1 MTSSELL
8 RRLRRRGSRVISD
21 RGKGGHVMLVLGER
35 QTFVPTGGNK
45 ELHTGTLRKILR
57 DLGLTPDD
65 LK

>member
-1 MTSSELL
+1 M
-8 RRLRRRGSRVISD
+8 ISD